1 MFAQANARSRKA
13 YTNMKS
19 IHLAVIAATLAVVSA
34 CNREEP
40 SNNQTQG
47 EQPGQIYSGTG
58 TVQSISG
65 IQVAIAHGPISSI
78 GWPAMTMTFT
88 VPPGMAQGVQT
99 GNKVDFSFRHDGS
112 AYVLT
117 SLHKL

>member
-1 MFAQANARSRKA
+1 
-13 YTNMKS
+13 MKS
-19 IHLAVIAATLAVVSA
+19 IRIAVIAATLAAVAA

-40 SNNQTQG
+40 STNRTEG
-47 EQPGQIYSGTG
+47 EHPGQVYSGTG

-65 IQVAIAHGPISSI
+65 NQLAIAHGPIAGI

-88 VPPGMAQGVQT
+88 APPDIAT
-99 GNKVDFSFRHDGS
+99 GAKVGAKVDFSFRKNGS

-117 SLHKL
+117 SVKSR